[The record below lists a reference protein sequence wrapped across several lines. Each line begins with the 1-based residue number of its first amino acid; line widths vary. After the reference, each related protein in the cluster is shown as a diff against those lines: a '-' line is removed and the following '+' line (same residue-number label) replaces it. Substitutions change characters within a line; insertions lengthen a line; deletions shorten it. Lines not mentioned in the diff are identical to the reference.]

1 MASMPTKR
9 MGPPPRSLAADA
21 HDCIMVRIP
30 RGSTEYKVVATM
42 IATTW
47 QARLRSFCQFGRE
60 RGLVRVAAL
69 AVANF
74 ALVTFAACNG

>member
-1 MASMPTKR
+1 VSTHGFDADKENGPASED
-9 MGPPPRSLAADA
+9 LATDA
-21 HDCIMVRIP
+21 HNCIMVWIP
-30 RGSTEYKVVATM
+30 WGSTEYKVVATM

-69 AVANF
+69 AR
-74 ALVTFAACNG
+74 CQIK